1 MIADQVY
8 RFFSASSTFSGTS
21 ITTCRAAIRSP
32 QPISVRADLSP
43 VWQSS
48 TGTIRLGEVVA
59 VDIRVLLSHREARAA
74 GSLMIYSDRIGR
86 SSCHRNSSKLSSTD
100 AFTKPKHRR
109 KNRDRPV
116 SVCGRGAYRPYL
128 GVVDDSD
135 HTIEHQV
142 PVCGK
147 CNRLRPIYHNNVS
160 HHRQHFPVLSVLCTA
175 AQHVILCTHMIL
187 FTKVSDLW

>member
-1 MIADQVY
+1 M
-8 RFFSASSTFSGTS
+8 
-21 ITTCRAAIRSP
+21 
-32 QPISVRADLSP
+32 RADLSP

-59 VDIRVLLSHREARAA
+59 VDIRALLSHREARAA
-74 GSLMIYSDRIGR
+74 GGLMIYSDRIGR
-86 SSCHRNSSKLSSTD
+86 SSCRRNSSKPSSTD

-128 GVVDDSD
+128 GVVDDPD
-135 HTIEHQV
+135 HTVEQQV

-147 CNRLRPIYHNNVS
+147 CNRLRPIYHNMFLIIDNIFAICVS
-160 HHRQHFPVLSVLCTA
+160 ADHLPKTPAHRMEEKHLSFE
-175 AQHVILCTHMIL
+175 I
-187 FTKVSDLW
+187 